1 MKPVIAACALL
12 ALIEALLLSR
22 APGPGVSPDAASYL
36 CATEFLAHGQ
46 APRIPFAEW
55 DERDST
61 SPLRHFPPGFPAVAA
76 LPAALG
82 APLLQAARWVESLA
96 FAATAGL
103 VAFAA
108 GSVAGPAAAALAG
121 VMVMSTPAI
130 AETHSLVLSEPL
142 FFALLAAL
150 LAAMARAPERA
161 LLLGSI
167 AAAAVLVRYAGV
179 SLVAAAVLCTLLAPG
194 DLRQRLRR
202 ACIAAVPPLLAL
214 GAWRWWAG
222 TFRSY
227 GYKSGTSS
235 QFGEAWD
242 TTAAWIVPVLE
253 ASWLRS
259 AVACAALVAIV
270 LACGALKAPAA
281 SGLRRASLLIVLC
294 YAGVVVGSRVFADPD
309 IPFDWRLLAP
319 LALVIETCLAA
330 VLVAT
335 ARSWSSAARYASTAA
350 VALWLIGGSSAIVR
364 YALTPGRTPE
374 AAAPQLAR
382 WLRDEGSAYT
392 LYSNDPTRI
401 WHLAHRSS
409 RLLPRTDDEATL
421 QRFSE
426 ELARRPSAVVG
437 FRSALMDNIVLPA
450 SVAEHSA
457 LGAPARFDQASV
469 WLVPSGLA
477 LEELT
482 PRPGARP

>member
-1 MKPVIAACALL
+1 MKFVVAACALL
-12 ALIEALLLSR
+12 ALCEALFLSR

-36 CATEFLAHGQ
+36 CATEFIARGQ

-61 SPLRHFPPGFPAVAA
+61 SPLRHFPPGFPAFAA

-82 APLLQAARWVESLA
+82 VPLLQAARWVESLA
-96 FAATAGL
+96 FAATAAL
-103 VAFAA
+103 VALAA

-130 AETHSLVLSEPL
+130 AAAHSLVLSEPL

-150 LAAMARAPERA
+150 LVAMTRMPERA

-202 ACIAAVPPLLAL
+202 ACIAALPPLLAL

-235 QFGEAWD
+235 QISEAWD
-242 TTAAWIVPVLE
+242 TTAAWIVPVLR

-259 AVACAALVAIV
+259 ALACAGLVAIV
-270 LACGALKAPAA
+270 LACGAVKSPAA
-281 SGLRRASLLIVLC
+281 SGLRRASLLLVLC
-294 YAGVVVGSRVFADPD
+294 YIGVVVGSRVFADPD

-330 VLVAT
+330 VLVA
-335 ARSWSSAARYASTAA
+335 AARGWPRAARVASTAV
-350 VALWLIGGSSAIVR
+350 VALWLIGGSADIVR
-364 YALTPGRTPE
+364 YALTPGRSAEQASPR
-374 AAAPQLAR
+374 LAR
-382 WLRDEGSAYT
+382 WLRDEAGTYT
-392 LYSNDPTRI
+392 LYSNDPTQI

-409 RLLPRTDDEATL
+409 RLLPRSDDEATL

-437 FRSALMDNIVLPA
+437 FGSSLMDNMVLPA
-450 SVAEHSA
+450 RVAESSA
-457 LGAPARFDQASV
+457 LRAPVRFDKAEI
-469 WLVPSGLA
+469 WL
-477 LEELT
+477 
-482 PRPGARP
+482 R